1 MVGGDPVEEEPMT
14 TAPHL
19 TGFDVIEHLIGRD
32 DLTVDDVA
40 DLPEDLHYE
49 LVHGRLVLT
58 PSPLSIHQNIGN
70 MIHTA
75 LKASR
80 PPDGYVSSDQSVKL
94 DAHTERRPDVVAMRA
109 TGANRSPVL
118 AADVLLVVEVVSPS
132 SGVIDHEEKVKD
144 YAYAG
149 IPSYWIIDRKVPRI
163 TLTQLVLGPDG
174 NYRQVLVTDEQVTIG
189 LPWRVT
195 LDPPVWTRERD
206 WLNKIAPSH

>member
-1 MVGGDPVEEEPMT
+1 MVGGDPDEEEPMT

-40 DLPEDLHYE
+40 DLPEDLRYE

-58 PSPLSIHQNIGN
+58 PSPLSIHQSISH
-70 MIHTA
+70 MIHAA
-75 LKASR
+75 LRESR

-109 TGANRSPVL
+109 TGAHRSPVF

-132 SGVIDHEEKVKD
+132 SGVVDHEEKVKD
-144 YAYAG
+144 YAY
-149 IPSYWIIDRKVPRI
+149 
-163 TLTQLVLGPDG
+163 
-174 NYRQVLVTDEQVTIG
+174 
-189 LPWRVT
+189 
-195 LDPPVWTRERD
+195 
-206 WLNKIAPSH
+206 